1 MEQAAAAPGFWSDPK
16 SAQHHMRQLA
26 RIQDD
31 VATWKSMDKRSDDLV
46 QLYELASAEQDAPM
60 IESLAPEVTSLQK
73 DLRELELVMQLSGE
87 HDASPAILAINQG
100 AGGVDAQD
108 WCEMLLRMYIRWAE
122 QAGYDSEL
130 LDHTPGDE
138 AGIKSAA
145 IRIDGDFPYGYL
157 RSERGVHRLIR
168 ISPFDS
174 GNRRHTSFAGV
185 EVYPEPEEVGE
196 VEINPNDLKLETF
209 RASGHGGQSVQ
220 KNLTAVRITH
230 APSGIV
236 VSVQNE
242 RSQAQNR
249 QVAMRILQARLN
261 DLEQQQRAKE
271 QAELK
276 GEHISA
282 EFGNQVRSYTLHPYQ
297 MVKDHRTDHQTSNAE
312 AVLDG
317 DLQDFLQAYLQQT
330 AATSSA

>member
-1 MEQAAAAPGFWSDPK
+1 MEDAAVAPGFWSDQK
-16 SAQHHMRQLA
+16 SAQQHMRKLA
-26 RIQDD
+26 RIQDE
-31 VATWKSMDKRSDDLV
+31 VTTWKTMHKRSDDLV
-46 QLYELASAEQDAPM
+46 QLYELATADDDEPM
-60 IESLAPEVTSLQK
+60 IESLAPEAASLQN
-73 DLRELELVMQLSGE
+73 DLRKLELAMQLSGE
-87 HDASPAILAINQG
+87 HDASPAILAISQG

-108 WCEMLLRMYIRWAE
+108 WSQMLLRMYLRWTE
-122 QAGYDSEL
+122 QSGYESEL

-145 IRIDGDFPYGYL
+145 IRINGDFPYGYL
-157 RSERGVHRLIR
+157 RSERGVHRLVR

-196 VEINPNDLKLETF
+196 VQIDPNHLKLETF

-230 APSGIV
+230 LPSGVV

-261 DLEQQQRAKE
+261 DLEQQRRAKE
-271 QAELK
+271 QAEIK
-276 GEHISA
+276 GKHVSA

-297 MVKDHRTDHQTSNAE
+297 MVKDHRTNHETSDADG
-312 AVLDG
+312 VLDG
-317 DLQDFLQAYLQQT
+317 NLQEFLQAYLQQT